1 MASYLLIHNL
11 NVSRGMLA
19 NVARLMA
26 KGKDMVFEF
35 VFPSSATGN
44 GFSRYAE
51 SLASEKGLRLLDQF
65 QAATIVEGE
74 WESAMGFLRQCR
86 EYILE
91 RNGAGEP
98 ALTTV
103 HIHT

>member
-1 MASYLLIHNL
+1 MLSNL
-11 NVSRGMLA
+11 AHLT
-19 NVARLMA
+19 A

-35 VFPSSATGN
+35 VFPFSTTGN
-44 GFSRYAE
+44 GFTRYAE
-51 SLASEKGLRLLDQF
+51 SLASEKELRLLDQF
-65 QAATIVEGE
+65 QSATIVEGE

-86 EYILE
+86 EYVIE

>member
-1 MASYLLIHNL
+1 MLSNL
-11 NVSRGMLA
+11 AHLKSKGM
-19 NVARLMA
+19 
-26 KGKDMVFEF
+26 DMVFEF
-35 VFPSSATGN
+35 IFPFSNIEN

-65 QAATIVEGE
+65 QSATIVEGE

-86 EYILE
+86 EYMIE
-91 RNGAGEP
+91 RQAGVP